1 MTLIDAEYNKSEE
14 IASRDVLGWIHK
26 KEWKSIELP
35 KVASRTIVKS
45 LLAIKWDLYNKLKI

>member
-1 MTLIDAEYNKSEE
+1 MTLIVAKYNKSEE

-35 KVASRTIVKS
+35 KVASRTIVKN
-45 LLAIKWDLYNKLKI
+45 LLVMEWDLYNKLKI

>member
-1 MTLIDAEYNKSEE
+1 MTLIDAKYNKSEE

-35 KVASRTIVKS
+35 KVASRLSSEIYTT
-45 LLAIKWDLYNKLKI
+45 NLKFKDE